1 MANERCRNIEG
12 LCRDDFANRDVLPI
26 ELGLEQ
32 FAERPRASQPDNVM
46 PFQSLKGEALFRYVQ
61 FLTAIKQRQ
70 FGARDGTLFQAGV
83 PRRAVTHRLVAF
95 PFVTVPRPE
104 DRPVGTGDAR
114 RGGSPGGA
122 TY

>member
-1 MANERCRNIEG
+1 MVKPILHPGCHARSCGKLVDNRYACTMSNERCRNIEG

-61 FLTAIKQRQ
+61 FLTAIKQRPL
-70 FGARDGTLFQAGV
+70 ARTSV
-83 PRRAVTHRLVAF
+83 V
-95 PFVTVPRPE
+95 
-104 DRPVGTGDAR
+104 
-114 RGGSPGGA
+114 
-122 TY
+122 